1 MSQGEI
7 RFGTDGW
14 RAVIGDQFTFE
25 NVRHVAQ
32 AYCDYLKDEGAGGK
46 DGVVV
51 GYDTRFLSERF
62 AHEAGRVAAANG
74 MKVHMASRFAPT
86 PAVSWAVKEFGAAGG
101 VMITASHNPAEYNG
115 FKIKAHYAGSAL
127 PEITK
132 AVEARLADN
141 ASQGRHPR
149 VIDYNAAVSGGGI
162 RLFDPWAAY
171 ERQLRRL
178 VDLERIGQAGFRV
191 VVDPMFGAGQ
201 GYLRDLLAGARVEV
215 REIRG
220 EINPAFP
227 GINPEPIPRN
237 LGPLVAAVR
246 ESGAHV
252 GLAVD
257 GDGDR
262 VGAVDERGEFVDSHR
277 IFSLI
282 LRHLVEDR
290 GWTGAVVKTFALTDM
305 ADKLAA
311 RYGLRLYTTPVGFKH
326 VCELAL
332 REDVLIGGEES
343 GGIGIKNHIP
353 ERDGILCALLRLE
366 IMARR
371 GKTLGELVQE
381 LLASVGPHHYGRVD
395 LHLSPTRKEALLRQL
410 RSDPPGAVA
419 GLPVTRVDDRDGY
432 KFILGAR
439 GWILIRP
446 SGTEPIVRVY
456 AELDDKAALAAVLR
470 AGEALARG

>member
-1 MSQGEI
+1 MSQAEI

-14 RAVIGDQFTFE
+14 RAVIADQFTCE

-32 AYCDYLKDEGAGGK
+32 AYCDYLHDEAPPGK
-46 DGVVV
+46 REVVV

-74 MKVHMASRFAPT
+74 IRVHMASRFAPT

-127 PEITK
+127 PEITRG
-132 AVEARLADN
+132 VECRLAAN
-141 ASQGRHPR
+141 ARQGRHPR

-162 RLFDPWAAY
+162 RPFDPWAAY
-171 ERQLRRL
+171 EKQLRRL
-178 VDLERIGQAGFRV
+178 IDLERIARAGFTV
-191 VVDPMFGAGQ
+191 VVDPMYGAGQ
-201 GYLRDLLAGARVEV
+201 GYLRDLLTSAGVRV

-237 LGPLVAAVR
+237 LEPLVRAVR
-246 ESGAHV
+246 ESGAHA

-282 LRHLVEDR
+282 LQHLVEDR
-290 GWTGAVVKTFALTDM
+290 GWSGAVVKTFALTDM

-311 RYGLRLYTTPVGFKH
+311 RYGLKLHTTPVGFKY

-353 ERDGILCALLRLE
+353 ERDGILCSLLLLE

-371 GKTLGELVQE
+371 GRTLGELVSD
-381 LLASVGPHHYGRVD
+381 LLDTLGPHHYGRVD
-395 LHLSPTRKEALLRQL
+395 LHLSESRKEVLLEGL
-410 RSDPPGAVA
+410 RSTPPSAFA
-419 GLPVTRVDDRDGY
+419 GIPVTRVDDRDGF
-432 KFILGAR
+432 KFILGGR

-456 AELDDKAALAAVLR
+456 AELDDKDALRDVLR